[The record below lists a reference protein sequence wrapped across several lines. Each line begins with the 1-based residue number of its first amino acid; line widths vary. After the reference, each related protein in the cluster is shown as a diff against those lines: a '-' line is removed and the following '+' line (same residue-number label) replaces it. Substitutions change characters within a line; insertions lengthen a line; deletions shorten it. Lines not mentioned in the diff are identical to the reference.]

1 MNKRGLDLFGDCN
14 FSLGRFFV
22 PRSFKII
29 YLRNQIF
36 DVQMFLNKKKLSSKK
51 YICFHKPSHSSFCFP
66 FHQIVSA
73 SISTGIFLG
82 NSSSCVAHMV
92 NVMLMPLHSSRGRFT
107 DASSANLPKVR
118 GAKGK
123 VG

>member
-1 MNKRGLDLFGDCN
+1 MNKRGLDLFEDCN

-36 DVQMFLNKKKLSSKK
+36 DVQMFLNKKNYHLKSTSVSTSLATV
-51 YICFHKPSHSSFCFP
+51 P
-66 FHQIVSA
+66 FVFLFTRSVSA